1 MNRQE
6 EDILKILYHDP
17 YINQRALSESCAYS
31 LGTVNKCIKNLI
43 DEGYLDAEKSLTEKS
58 RKLFSETK
66 PQNAIILAAG
76 YGMRMVPINTETPK
90 GLLEVHGEPMI
101 ERLIR
106 QLHEAEITGIY
117 IVVGFM
123 KECYEYLIDEYGVEL
138 IVNTEYASKN
148 NLHSLKKA
156 VKHLTNTYV
165 IPCDIWCEENPF
177 HKNELYSWYMVSEVM
192 TRESNVRV
200 NRKME
205 LVTVPE
211 QSEGNAMIG
220 ISYLMTEDA
229 KNVRIKV
236 ETMCRDASF
245 DDAFWEEALFASE
258 KMLIGAKVVSS
269 EKVVEINTYEQLR
282 ELDIGSAQLK
292 SRVIML
298 AAAALNVQETDIAGI
313 TVLKK
318 GLTNRSL
325 LFSCKDKRY
334 IMRIPDK
341 NKEQFINWQGEAAVY
356 AAIHGKDICE
366 NLVYIDHENGYKITE
381 YIENVRICDPLCDL
395 DIQKCMAKLRSFHEL
410 GLIVDHE
417 FDIFKQIEF
426 YESFWKEKSLYK
438 DYQKTKEN
446 VLSLKEYI
454 DKQPKE
460 KVLTHIDAVSDNF
473 LFYRNSDGEEK
484 ICLIDW
490 EYAGMQDPHVD
501 IAMFCIYSLYDKNQ
515 VDKLIDA
522 YFTEGCFRETRLK
535 IYCYIAA
542 CGLLWSNWCEYQ
554 RSLGVEF
561 GEYSLRQY
569 RYAKDYYRIVKEELT
584 EEKKCGQSGR

>member
-6 EDILKILYHDP
+6 KDILKILYHDP

-76 YGMRMVPINTETPK
+76 YGMRMVPINTEIPK
-90 GLLEVHGEPMI
+90 GLLEVHGEPLI

-138 IVNTEYASKN
+138 IVNTEYVSKN

-211 QSEGNAMIG
+211 QSKGNAMIG

-229 KNVRIKV
+229 KNVRKKV
-236 ETMCRDASF
+236 ETMCRDASYE
-245 DDAFWEEALFASE
+245 DAFWEEALFASE

-282 ELDIGSAQLK
+282 ELDSGSAQLK

-298 AAAALNVQETDIAGI
+298 AAAALNVQESDITGI

-341 NKEQFINWQGEAAVY
+341 NKEQFINWQGEAAAY

-381 YIENVRICDPLCDL
+381 YIENARICDPLCDL

-410 GLIVDHE
+410 GFIVDHE

-426 YESFWKEKSLYK
+426 YESCWKEKSLYK

-473 LFYRNSDGEEK
+473 LFYRNFDGEEK